1 MTSIKIKTAD
11 FVKSSSE
18 ISQYPKADRNEFAFI
33 GRSNV
38 GKSSLINMLMQ
49 RKSLAKISSTPGKT
63 SLVNHFN
70 INDEWF
76 LVDLPGYGYAKR
88 SKVERKQYSKIINDY
103 VMNREN
109 LLMLFVLIDFR
120 IPPQKNDLE
129 FIDMLGEKQ
138 IPFCLIFTKHDKLRV
153 LDRDKNLNVYI
164 EELSKTWDQ
173 IPEYFISS
181 STTSFGRDEIL
192 KYVTELNKNYPY
204 DKIK

>member
-1 MTSIKIKTAD
+1 MTSLKIKTAD

-88 SKVERKQYSKIINDY
+88 SKVERKQYSKIIKDY
-103 VMNREN
+103 IMNREN

-129 FIDMLGEKQ
+129 FIDMLGEEQ
-138 IPFCLIFTKHDKLRV
+138 IPFCLIFTKYDKLRV
-153 LDRDKNLNVYI
+153 LDRDKNLNVYL
-164 EELSKTWDQ
+164 EELSKSWDQ

-181 STTSFGRDEIL
+181 ANTSFGRDELL

-204 DKIK
+204 ELK